1 VLKYNGRQYSISC
14 QLLQTKNGFSLLL
27 IFALWALYSS
37 CLTKQKDQKT
47 GSGALKV
54 DSSAIIID
62 STKKDYYSRQGD
74 TINLGSFSIAI
85 LRCEED
91 FKPKDIYNIPEN
103 TLKNV
108 FVKFLYKNNSDNII
122 SIQPLKWLL
131 VDPSGQSY
139 YPTNKIS
146 GRFVPL
152 KQNIIQSKESIV
164 GWLAFKTPYYRN
176 DFDAILKS
184 DIKNE
189 NVIIIRIG
197 VLNSFRN
204 SSHLKSENR

>member
-1 VLKYNGRQYSISC
+1 VIRIPL
-14 QLLQTKNGFSLLL
+14 FP
-27 IFALWALYSS
+27 IFALCALHLS

-47 GSGALKV
+47 DFRALKV
-54 DSSAIIID
+54 DSTAIKID
-62 STKKDYYSRQGD
+62 STKKDYYSPQGD

-85 LRCEED
+85 LRCEDD

-108 FVKFLYKNNSDNII
+108 FVKFLYTNNSDSII
-122 SIQPLKWLL
+122 NIQPSKWLL

-139 YPTNKIS
+139 HPTNKTF
-146 GRFVPL
+146 GKFVPL
-152 KQNIIQSKESIV
+152 KKSIIRPKESIV
-164 GWLAFKTPYYRN
+164 GWLTFKTPYYRS

-184 DIKNE
+184 DIENE

-197 VLNSFRN
+197 ILNGFRP
-204 SSHLKSENR
+204 SHM